1 MKIYDCFLY
10 NGEQDLAEIRFHE
23 LDSRVDYFVIVES
36 NTTFSGKTKK
46 YLFNT
51 DNFQKFKHKIRYYP
65 VTDGKADYS
74 KKDYW
79 TYFSYEQMYREFY
92 LRNSIALG
100 LSDAEPND
108 IVLLSDVDEIP
119 ALSDMDL
126 SNDLFIFKQD
136 CMQLKLNLLNPGLNP
151 FYGSKGVR
159 YQYLGWP
166 AEFRI
171 HDRPHIKMN
180 LYKDLKKQIIQR
192 GGWHFSY
199 CSSVQD
205 ILYKV
210 SSYAHNERAEFI
222 SPQHIDD
229 CIINKKDIW
238 GGRFNYA
245 LNTDR
250 LLPYDVKN
258 LPAYI
263 QNNIDRFKD
272 LLSL

>member
-1 MKIYDCFLY
+1 
-10 NGEQDLAEIRFHE
+10 
-23 LDSRVDYFVIVES
+23 
-36 NTTFSGKTKK
+36 
-46 YLFNT
+46 
-51 DNFQKFKHKIRYYP
+51 
-65 VTDGKADYS
+65 
-74 KKDYW
+74 
-79 TYFSYEQMYREFY
+79 MYREFY
-92 LRNSIALG
+92 LRNRIGLG
-100 LSDAEPND
+100 LSDADPND
-108 IVLLSDVDEIP
+108 IILLSDADEIP
-119 ALSDMDL
+119 VLSDMDL

-136 CMQLKLNLLNPGLNP
+136 CMQLKLNLLNPGLTP
-151 FYGSKGVR
+151 FYGSKGIR

-171 HDRPHIKMN
+171 HDRPYIKMDMYN
-180 LYKDLKKQIIQR
+180 NLKKQIIQS

-199 CSSVQD
+199 CSSVKD

-238 GGRFNYA
+238 GGQFNYA

-250 LLPYDVKN
+250 LLPYDIKK
-258 LPAYI
+258 LPAYV